1 MQMFNAVAIIKCL
14 SVEYSVYYLIANN
27 IINIIVWL
35 YQNNLIQYFDD
46 SVITELVKRDVIF

>member
-1 MQMFNAVAIIKCL
+1 MLKRGIFCIL
-14 SVEYSVYYLIANN
+14 SNCEKYYKYTR
-27 IINIIVWL
+27 IIVWL